1 MLCVT
6 VRYRHRFKNGNKMR
20 PSPFFVSFG
29 MGIVE
34 DIMRCFIAIEVP
46 SEVRSAFVELQD
58 DLRGAGADVAWTNPD
73 NIHLTLKFLGE
84 IDKKLASEVE
94 QVCLETIASMSPF
107 KLSINRIGFFPNER
121 HPRVLWVGLGG
132 QVETLEKL
140 QEQLDER
147 LAGIGFE
154 VEEKVFQPHLTVGR
168 IRSNKNLRE
177 MLKRSDGYSL
187 PTLSFMVEEIVLMK
201 SDLLSSGAC
210 YSELAKARMKG

>member
-1 MLCVT
+1 
-6 VRYRHRFKNGNKMR
+6 
-20 PSPFFVSFG
+20 

-46 SEVRSAFVELQD
+46 SEVKSAFVELQN

-73 NIHLTLKFLGE
+73 NVHLTLKFLGE
-84 IDKKLASEVE
+84 IDKKLVSKVE
-94 QVCLETIASMSPF
+94 QVCLETISSMSPF
-107 KLSINRIGFFPNER
+107 KLSIDRIGLFPNER
-121 HPRVLWVGLGG
+121 HPRVLWIGLGG
-132 QVETLEKL
+132 EIETLEKL

-154 VEEKVFQPHLTVGR
+154 VEEKDFQPHLTVGR

-210 YSELAKARMKG
+210 YSELAKARMK

>member
-1 MLCVT
+1 
-6 VRYRHRFKNGNKMR
+6 MR
-20 PSPFFVSFG
+20 PSPFFVSFV

-46 SEVRSAFVELQD
+46 SEIKSAFVALQN
-58 DLRGAGADVAWTNPD
+58 DLRSAGADVAWTNPD
-73 NIHLTLKFLGE
+73 NVHLTLKFLGE
-84 IDKKLASEVE
+84 IDKKLVSKVE
-94 QVCLETIASMSPF
+94 QVCLETISSMSPF
-107 KLSINRIGFFPNER
+107 KLGIDRIGLFPNER
-121 HPRVLWVGLGG
+121 HPRVLWIGLGG
-132 QVETLEKL
+132 ELETLEKL

-154 VEEKVFQPHLTVGR
+154 IEEKDFQPHLTVGR

-187 PTLSFMVEEIVLMK
+187 PSLSFVVQEIVLMK

-210 YSELAKARMKG
+210 YSELAKARMK